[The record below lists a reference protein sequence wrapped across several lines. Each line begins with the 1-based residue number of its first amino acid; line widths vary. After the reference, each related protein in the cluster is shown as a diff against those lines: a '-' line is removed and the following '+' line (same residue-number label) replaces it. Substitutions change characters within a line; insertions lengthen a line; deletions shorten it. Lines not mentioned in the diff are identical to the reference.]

1 MKNPTLHLRL
11 GILFALLAVSLGAF
25 GAHGLKDLLTE
36 RGHVATWETAVR
48 YQMWHALALILVFG
62 LGKSRRHKQRPYI
75 FTGNFFV
82 VGICLF
88 SGSLYGL
95 SLVEAPWLG
104 PITPLGGLCL
114 LIGWGCLLFSK
125 HETDPND

>member
-1 MKNPTLHLRL
+1 MSNTTHLLKL
-11 GILFALLAVSLGAF
+11 GCAFALISVALGAF
-25 GAHGLKDLLTE
+25 GAHGLKDTLTE
-36 RGHVATWETAVR
+36 RGHVDTWETAVR
-48 YQMWHALALILVFG
+48 YQMWHALALILLYSLRNG
-62 LGKSRRHKQRPYI
+62 GRAKSRPYRLA
-75 FTGNFFV
+75 GGFFI

-95 SLVEAPWLG
+95 SLFEARGLG

-125 HETDPND
+125 HGTDPGN